1 MKNRTCKI
9 VVINGLSAVL
19 LASIIVLGAGCKSNQ
34 NGTPKSAQVVD
45 IDPQQPAEKKNLS
58 VYVGEVF
65 TVRIKSQSGT
75 GYNWNIAGGVN
86 EAGVISLV
94 TRRVEKDPKAA
105 PGAPVWEVFDLKARK
120 SGRSTVEFVYER
132 PWERN
137 VPPAKRVLVTVD
149 VGY

>member
-1 MKNRTCKI
+1 MKNRI
-9 VVINGLSAVL
+9 RQNVINGLSIVL
-19 LASIIVLGAGCKSNQ
+19 LLTSIPSIGGCKSNDSAM
-34 NGTPKSAQVVD
+34 PKSSQIVD
-45 IDPQQPAEKKNLS
+45 IDPQQPAEKKKLS

-65 TVRIKSQSGT
+65 TVRIRSTSGT

-86 EAGVISLV
+86 DAGVISLV

-120 SGRSTVEFVYER
+120 SGQSTVEFVYER

-137 VPPAKRVLVTVD
+137 VPPAKRVMLTVD